1 MEIRLV
7 TSMPKTKEIEP
18 INRTK
23 SEPNKKLNENK
34 NTELGRDGIRVSGDS
49 NIHIMLVDA

>member
-23 SEPNKKLNENK
+23 SEPNRKLNENK